1 MAPRRRLILLVS
13 GSLLFWL
20 LLAIPARQLSAN
32 LLKPGYGG
40 DPAFVYSLTA
50 VLICLL
56 PTAITLYWGLR
67 SLNGPSEQQLTLVM
81 GGTGLRMFFVL
92 LVGLAFYKLVPYY
105 EAYEGFWIWL
115 LISYL
120 FTLGLE
126 MVLLLSGQKTHKGDT
141 Y

>member
-1 MAPRRRLILLVS
+1 MKRLLYLIG

-20 LLAIPARQLSAN
+20 LIAIPARQLSAET
-32 LLKPGYGG
+32 LKPGYGG

-56 PTAITLYWGLR
+56 PTTITLYWGSR
-67 SLNGPSEQQLTLVM
+67 ALNGPPEQQLTLVM
-81 GGTGLRMFFVL
+81 GGTGVRMFFVL

-115 LISYL
+115 LIFYL

-126 MVLLLSGQKTHKGDT
+126 MVLLLSGQKTNKA
-141 Y
+141 